1 MNNIQQN
8 HIKKRKNFLVLIIMV
23 LVMILNG
30 HVFASNNLLQQ
41 EVENFSEE
49 LNFNDIIST
58 LQEFTEDVDLTGVAQ
73 GLISGDSNALSG
85 FGSLVVNILGE
96 NLFSVIKQMI
106 SLLVFIVIMAI
117 AKAMELDEK
126 SQISKVANIICI
138 LVVTTIFISSYIEI
152 CDTVVN
158 AVRREGQIVQILSPL
173 LMCALMI
180 TGAITTTSLIEPI
193 ILLLVGIVTTVITNL
208 VMPIISLSL
217 VFNIISSLSESL
229 KFNKLS
235 KFLNSIGLGVI
246 AVIFTLF
253 LGLTELQTS
262 ITTSVDSVTVDVSQA
277 AVSNFIPVVGK
288 FVSDSVEYIFG
299 AVGIIGKT
307 RTE

>member
-1 MNNIQQN
+1 MD
-8 HIKKRKNFLVLIIMV
+8 
-23 LVMILNG
+23 G
-30 HVFASNNLLQQ
+30 YVFANSNLLEQ
-41 EVENFSEE
+41 EIENFSEE
-49 LNFNDIIST
+49 LNFNQMLST
-58 LQEFTEDVDLTGVAQ
+58 LQEYAEDVDLKDVAA
-73 GLISGDSNALSG
+73 GLISGDSEALSG
-85 FGSLVVNILGE
+85 IGKAVTKILGK
-96 NLFSVIKQMI
+96 NIFSVVKQML

-117 AKAMELDEK
+117 AKAMELDDK

-138 LVVTTIFISSYIEI
+138 LVITIIFISSYIEI
-152 CDTVVN
+152 CDITVT

-193 ILLLVGIVTTVITNL
+193 ILLVVGIVTHIITALVIPL
-208 VMPIISLSL
+208 LSLSV
-217 VFNIISSLSESL
+217 VFNIISSLSDSL

-235 KFLNSIGLGVI
+235 KFLNSIGLGII

-262 ITTSVDSVTVDVSQA
+262 ITTSIDAVTVDVSQA

-307 RTE
+307 RAE